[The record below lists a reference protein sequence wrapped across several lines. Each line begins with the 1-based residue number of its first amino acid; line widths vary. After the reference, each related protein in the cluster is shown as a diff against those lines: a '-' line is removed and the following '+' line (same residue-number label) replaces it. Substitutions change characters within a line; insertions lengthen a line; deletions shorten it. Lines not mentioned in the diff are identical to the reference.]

1 MARDLDMTKLVY
13 CDFQTKLVLDRRK
26 LSHATKVL
34 MNQRQVISESLHLTS
49 ENRHVDFRTKCSD
62 RDIEH

>member
-1 MARDLDMTKLVY
+1 
-13 CDFQTKLVLDRRK
+13 
-26 LSHATKVL
+26 L